1 MPLALTLV
9 VWISYNVEGIRSKGF
24 IPYFAS
30 WLPAGLEEMNPIGK
44 AAIFMIEVVSHFV
57 RLVSLSVRLFANVLA
72 GHLLLLF
79 MGGGLA
85 VLLGLAAL
93 GALTFPMAFAFFIFE
108 VGLIATLQA
117 FIFSILTAIYIGG
130 ATAESH

>member
-1 MPLALTLV
+1 
-9 VWISYNVEGIRSKGF
+9 
-24 IPYFAS
+24 
-30 WLPAGLEEMNPIGK
+30 MNPIGK
-44 AAIFMIEVVSHFV
+44 AAIFVIELISHFV
-57 RLVSLSVRLFANVLA
+57 RLISLSVRLFANILA

-85 VLLGLAAL
+85 VLLGIAAI
-93 GALTFPMAFAFFIFE
+93 GIATFPLAFVFFIFE
-108 VGLIATLQA
+108 VGLVATLQA